1 MQDFQKKVVV
11 VTGAASGIGRAIAG
25 AFAKERALLVIAD
38 IETDPLE
45 AAEHEIRASGVE
57 VLAVRT
63 DVGDAGSVAALAQA
77 TLDRFGAVHVVCN
90 NAGVGQSFR
99 PVWEFS
105 TEYWQWLL
113 GINLWGVIHG
123 VRTFVP
129 ILLRQGCEGH
139 VVNTSSVAG
148 LVSYPLPYLG
158 VYSAAKHAVVSI
170 SETLAADLAL
180 IDSKIKVS
188 VLCPGFVRTQIM
200 NSERH
205 RPANLATEGHAN
217 AEIEA
222 MWRAG
227 IDAGTDPTEIAAR
240 VLSAIREERLYILP
254 NPDFNEAIRVHAE
267 NLVLQRNP
275 VMPNAGAASAER

>member
-1 MQDFQKKVVV
+1 MQRVVLD
-11 VTGAASGIGRAIAG
+11 ARLPARLQ
-25 AFAKERALLVIAD
+25 ERGALLVIAD
-38 IETDPLE
+38 IQSDPLK
-45 AAEHEIRASGVE
+45 AAEHDIRALGVE

-63 DVGDAGSVAALAQA
+63 DVADAGSVAALAQA

-90 NAGVGQSFR
+90 NAGVGQSLR

-123 VRTFVP
+123 LQTFVP

-139 VVNTSSVAG
+139 VVNTASVAG

-158 VYSAAKHAVVSI
+158 VYSAAKHAIVSI

-180 IDSKIKVS
+180 INSKIKVS
-188 VLCPGFVRTQIM
+188 VLCPGAVRTQIM

-205 RPANLATEGHAN
+205 RPANLAAEGHAN
-217 AEIEA
+217 AEIEGL
-222 MWRAG
+222 WRAA
-227 IDAGTDPTEIAAR
+227 INAGTDPAEIAAQ
-240 VLSAIREERLYILP
+240 VLSAIREDRLYILP
-254 NPDFNEAIRVHAE
+254 NPDFNEAIRLHAE
-267 NLVLQRNP
+267 DLVLQRNP
-275 VMPNAGAASAER
+275 VIPNADAATAAR

>member
-1 MQDFQKKVVV
+1 MQDLQRKVVV
-11 VTGAASGIGRAIAG
+11 VTGAASGIGRAMAG
-25 AFAKERALLVIAD
+25 AFAKEGALLVIAD
-38 IETDPLE
+38 IETDPLKT
-45 AAEHEIRASGVE
+45 AEHEIRASGVE

-77 TLDRFGAVHVVCN
+77 ALDRFGAVHIVCN
-90 NAGVGQSFR
+90 NAGVGQSLR

-129 ILLRQGCEGH
+129 IMLRQGCEGH
-139 VVNTSSVAG
+139 VVNTASVAG
-148 LVSYPLPYLG
+148 LLSYPLPYLG
-158 VYSAAKHAVVSI
+158 IYSAAKHAIVSI

-180 IDSKIKVS
+180 TNSKIKVS

-205 RPANLATEGHAN
+205 RRANLLTEAHAN

-227 IDAGTDPTEIAAR
+227 IEAGTDPTEIAAG
-240 VLSAIREERLYILP
+240 VLSAIRKERLYILP
-254 NPDFNEAIRVHAE
+254 NPEFNEAIRAHAE
-267 NLVLQRNP
+267 DLVLERNP
-275 VMPNAGAASAER
+275 VMPAADAASAKG